1 MTNRSPDNQ
10 LPFVIFHWS
19 FAKSLSAVGFW
30 VADGLLRVHLC
41 SSVFIC
47 GFVHTSQVF
56 HGIAEGD
63 FRRPGRKTQFRLCA
77 RVVEIPKTIGHLN
90 SRVVEREM
98 SSEPRIKSPQHA
110 RPAPGP
116 SLGNRKPR
124 SANA

>member
-19 FAKSLSAVGFW
+19 FAKSLFRGR
-30 VADGLLRVHLC
+30 LLGC
-41 SSVFIC
+41 GWAAPGSSVFIC

-56 HGIAEGD
+56 HGIPEGD

-98 SSEPRIKSPQHA
+98 SSEPRLKSPQHA
-110 RPAPGP
+110 RTSPGP
-116 SLGNRKPR
+116 SLGIRKPW